1 MDNQWIKPLRKQ
13 AIEITMGETVEG
25 EYYLVTSIVPDEK
38 HLQRKKMGKSR

>member
-13 AIEITMGETVEG
+13 AIETTMGETVG
-25 EYYLVTSIVPDEK
+25 EEYCLVACIVPDEK